1 MSSPSNVTYLLV
13 TVTIDPKDL
22 NIYVTALKEIYHKS
36 TAEPEN
42 FLYEV
47 LWHENKPGVFTILE
61 GWAKDIK
68 WVEEVCTIY
77 VPL

>member
-13 TVTIDPKDL
+13 TVTIEPKDL

-68 WVEEVCTIY
+68 WVEEVRTIY
-77 VPL
+77 IPL

>member
-47 LWHENKPGVFTILE
+47 LWHENKPEVFTILE

-68 WVEEVCTIY
+68 WVEEVCIIY
-77 VPL
+77 FPL